1 MKLEDIITDEI
12 RRSVAFFL
20 DFTNLKPESTGY
32 GLTADSTKTPK
43 RASIASVGYALTAWV
58 IAAER
63 SILPKDTARLIT
75 AGTLRTLLQNTS
87 HYKGFFAH
95 FLDAE
100 TGERFRKCEFST
112 IDTAICL
119 NGVITAAAYFHDDEI
134 TQLAE
139 ALLDRVDWGFLVFE
153 QDDKSLFH
161 MSYNPDRGGSYVT
174 GKPGFIS
181 QWNNASEQKMMYLL
195 AAKNLGSVQAR
206 KLYAGFSR
214 DIAEY
219 QGKQFIINPLGSL
232 YAYLCTEAWLD
243 VRKYLD
249 PYGVDWFENL
259 RLAALANR
267 QFCLENAEQ
276 YRTYHA
282 NSWGISSGDSPSGY
296 AVFSSLPCFGKPYHD
311 GTVSIWSAI
320 ACLPVVPA
328 ETSIL
333 IEYLYT
339 KHPQTYG
346 KYGFFS
352 GYNLDAQPPWYS
364 QAVYGIEK
372 GCSMIMLEN
381 YLTGLIWDVYTECQ
395 YIQNALNILGFTQRI
410 IPNMSTNEINAPDEG
425 I

>member
-1 MKLEDIITDEI
+1 MKLDEIIIDEI

-20 DFTNLKPESTGY
+20 DFTNLKTGSRGF
-32 GLTADSTKTPK
+32 GLTADSTKTPE

-58 IAAER
+58 IAAE
-63 SILPKDTARLIT
+63 SGILPKETARRIT
-75 AGTLRTLLQNTS
+75 VGTLKTLLFNTS
-87 HYKGFFAH
+87 HFKGFFAH
-95 FLDAE
+95 FLVTE
-100 TGERFRKCEFST
+100 TGERYGKTEFST

-119 NGVITAAAYFHDDEI
+119 NGVITASAYFHDDEI

-153 QDDKSLFH
+153 QDGKSLFH
-161 MSYNPDRGGSYVT
+161 MSYNPDWGGSYVT
-174 GKPGFIS
+174 DKPGFIS
-181 QWNNASEQKMMYLL
+181 QWNNASEQRMMYLQ
-195 AAKNLGSVQAR
+195 AAKSLGSVQAR

-214 DIAEY
+214 DVGEY

-243 VRKYLD
+243 SRRYLD
-249 PYGVDWFENL
+249 PDGVDWFENL

-267 QFCLENAEQ
+267 QFCLEHAEK

-282 NSWGISSGDSPSGY
+282 NSWGISSGDSPRGY
-296 AVFSSLPCFGKPYHD
+296 AVFSGEPCFGKPYHD

-320 ACLPVVPA
+320 ACLPVLPA
-328 ETSIL
+328 ETSAL

-339 KHPQTYG
+339 NHPQTYG

-352 GYNLDAQPPWYS
+352 AYNLDVQPPWYS
-364 QAVYGIEK
+364 HSVYGIEK

-381 YLTGLIWDVYTECQ
+381 YLTGLIWNVYTDSWD
-395 YIQNALNILGFTQRI
+395 INNALKILGFKQRP
-410 IPNMSTNEINAPDEG
+410 IPDINT
-425 I
+425 